1 MKRRILAA
9 VRTYEDVLEI
19 IDRAFQLRQL
29 DRNRFNEMLEDIKK
43 TAGKLDATTIYDFF
57 RFHDTVYEC
66 ESLLATMD
74 SACVDKLVDYAEK
87 YTS

>member
-9 VRTYEDVLEI
+9 VRTYEDILEI

-66 ESLLATMD
+66 ESLLDAMD

>member
-1 MKRRILAA
+1 
-9 VRTYEDVLEI
+9 
-19 IDRAFQLRQL
+19 
-29 DRNRFNEMLEDIKK
+29 MLEDIKK

-66 ESLLATMD
+66 ESLLDAMD